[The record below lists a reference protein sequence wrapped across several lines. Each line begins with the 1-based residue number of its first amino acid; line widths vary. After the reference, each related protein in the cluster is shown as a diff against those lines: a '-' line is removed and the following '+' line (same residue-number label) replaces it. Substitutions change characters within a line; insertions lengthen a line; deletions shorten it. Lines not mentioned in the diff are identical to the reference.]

1 MGSCESRRLLV
12 STSCAV
18 VSEAR
23 VGCLE
28 NDDLENDLEND
39 DLENDDLE
47 NDDLENDDLENDDL
61 ENDDLENN
69 DLENDDLENDDLE
82 NDDLKKNPAGRGGLI
97 EVCEMPPSPDKT
109 KIAFST
115 TVKFRK

>member
-23 VGCLE
+23 VGC
-28 NDDLENDLEND
+28 LEND